1 MYAVCTASGY
11 HVEADARESMDFKL
25 YYNMKKSVLILLAL
39 CLALTASAQFPGWGP
54 QSKVVTDS
62 IYSNVLNASRAYTV
76 YLPKSYDVSPDR
88 EYPVL
93 YLLHGMSGVN
103 TSWFTDQRVKDV
115 MDQLTASG
123 EACEMIIISPNAG
136 GNPAVCWNGY
146 FNMPGWA
153 YEDFF
158 YREFLPYI
166 EKTYRIIGDRQHRAI
181 AGLSM
186 GGGGATSYAQ
196 RYPDMYCAAYA
207 MSALM
212 NIPTSGE
219 AAGNDPDPANKMAV
233 LTRSVQEHSCI
244 RYVQE
249 ADEAR
254 KEALRTVQWF
264 VDCGDDDFLLDRNI
278 EFFQAMRDK
287 GIPCQFRVRDGGH
300 TNEYWHSALYTCLP
314 FVTRCFGK

>member
-1 MYAVCTASGY
+1 
-11 HVEADARESMDFKL
+11 
-25 YYNMKKSVLILLAL
+25 MKKVLFTFLAIFTM
-39 CLALTASAQFPGWGP
+39 LTAYAQFSGWGP

-62 IYSNVLNASRAYTV
+62 IYSKILDANRQFTI
-76 YLPKSYDVSPDR
+76 YLPQSYEVDATR
-88 EYPVL
+88 KYPIL

-115 MDQLTASG
+115 MDQLVASG
-123 EACEMIIISPNAG
+123 EACEMIIVSPNAG
-136 GNPAVCWNGY
+136 GNPATCWNGC

-158 YREFLPYI
+158 YKEFLPYI
-166 EKTYRIIGDRQHRAI
+166 EKTYRVKGDKQHRAI

-186 GGGGATSYAQ
+186 GGGGTASYAQ

-212 NIPTSGE
+212 NIPVSGE
-219 AAGNDPDPANKMAV
+219 EAGKDPDPTNKMAV

-244 RYVQE
+244 RYVAE
-249 ADEAR
+249 ADDAR
-254 KEALRTVQWF
+254 KAQLRTVQWF

-278 EFFQAMRDK
+278 EFFQAMRNAD
-287 GIPCQFRVRDGGH
+287 IPCQFRVRDGGH
-300 TNEYWHSALYTCLP
+300 TSEYWHSALYMCLP
-314 FVTRCFGK
+314 FVSRNFAK